1 MDISAFRDHHVII
14 LNAIILIGTDQVYI
28 NAPNVDGLTID
39 RTIH

>member
-14 LNAIILIGTDQVYI
+14 INVIIVISSDQAYI